1 MSCDAKCQWLPMPC
15 SGDDTLDH
23 LLRELLRS
31 SGEVTVEE
39 FPESRKDSSWVMV
52 MGLRLVIQPGM

>member
-1 MSCDAKCQWLPMPC
+1 MSCDVKCQWLPMPR

-39 FPESRKDSSWVMV
+39 FPESRKDSSL
-52 MGLRLVIQPGM
+52 GDG